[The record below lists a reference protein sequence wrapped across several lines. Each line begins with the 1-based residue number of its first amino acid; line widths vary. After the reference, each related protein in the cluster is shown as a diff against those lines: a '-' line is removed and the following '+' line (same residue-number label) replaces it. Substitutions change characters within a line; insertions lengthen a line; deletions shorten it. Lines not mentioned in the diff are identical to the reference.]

1 MSCLLCKGRLKKELV
16 KYTLFYKENWIIV
29 ENVPAQVCQQCGE
42 KLFEPEI
49 VDKLQKVIWEEK
61 VPQKEIKT
69 PIYDLSAA

>member
-1 MSCLLCKGRLKKELV
+1 MSCILCQGQLKKELV
-16 KYTLFYKENWIIV
+16 KYTLFYKEKWIIV

-61 VPQKEIKT
+61 TPKKEVKT